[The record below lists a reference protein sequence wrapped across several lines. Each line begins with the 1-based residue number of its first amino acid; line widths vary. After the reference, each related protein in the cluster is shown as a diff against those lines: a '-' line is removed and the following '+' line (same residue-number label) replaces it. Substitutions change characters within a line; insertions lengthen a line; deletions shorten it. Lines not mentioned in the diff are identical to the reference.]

1 MPCLELYQVG
11 NSSEIILMMRAQL
24 DRLLIITGELDINL
38 SASDSVYD
46 DIIPSVEAIRR
57 ELASIERVISNV

>member
-1 MPCLELYQVG
+1 
-11 NSSEIILMMRAQL
+11 MMRAQL